1 MYFLVALVASDW
13 GLFSSSSLG
22 ACSAA
27 GVAVLVLLLS
37 ARAFWAFLFLQP
49 FVARQTPAI
58 AGDPPGH
65 ARARLRGHIWLWVG
79 DSTTGLKA
87 RNFELRR
94 REQNI
99 TLPRVQVVAIVR

>member
-13 GLFSSSSLG
+13 GLFSSSNLG
-22 ACSAA
+22 ASSAA
-27 GVAVLVLLLS
+27 GVAVFAFLLS

-65 ARARLRGHIWLWVG
+65 ARARLSGHIWLWVG
-79 DSTTGLKA
+79 DSTTGFYA

-99 TLPRVQVVAIVR
+99 TLPFAQAVGIVR